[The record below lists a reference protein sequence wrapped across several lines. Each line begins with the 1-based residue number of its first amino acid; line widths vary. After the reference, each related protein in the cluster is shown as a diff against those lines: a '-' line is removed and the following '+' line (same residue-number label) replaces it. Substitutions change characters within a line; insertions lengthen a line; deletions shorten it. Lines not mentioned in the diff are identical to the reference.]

1 MGGLVTVTGPTA
13 EPILLD
19 EAKDHCNV
27 TRTDDQSNNYL
38 SDLISVARE
47 HVEQVTAR
55 AMLSQTLRLDLDDF
69 PECDE
74 IELRMP
80 PVASVTHVK
89 YYDSDNVLQTF
100 SSGDYVLDSSRTVP
114 RIVLASTASWPTA
127 YDRPNAVQVT
137 YVAGYGAHGG
147 LVPAPL
153 RHAMKLLIGHWH
165 ENREPV
171 VVGMTAND
179 VPLTVQRLLQPYRVA
194 MV

>member
-38 SDLISVARE
+38 SDLIAVARE

-55 AMLSQTLRLDLDDF
+55 ALLTQTLRLDLDDF
-69 PECDE
+69 PMCDA
-74 IELRMP
+74 IELERP
-80 PVASVTHVK
+80 PIASVTHVK
-89 YYDSDNVLQTF
+89 YYDADNVLQTL
-100 SSGDYVLDSSRTVP
+100 SSSDYVLDSSKTVP
-114 RIVLASTASWPTA
+114 RIVLAHNASWPTA
-127 YDRPNAVQVT
+127 YERPNAVQVT

-179 VPLTVQRLLQPYRVA
+179 IPLTVQRLLQPYRVA